1 VTLNPASAASRL
13 DGEVRPNVSAAPS
26 PMPQPRPR
34 SLRLQYLDWVEERIE
49 EYKESVPRDRLL
61 ELADEVVA
69 ELEMTGSGQYQ
80 LTEVLLLEGVDQK
93 IFRHLQLPSYRRWRK
108 ERFPAS

>member
-1 VTLNPASAASRL
+1 MLKQAAAASTL
-13 DGEVRPNVSAAPS
+13 EDEVRQHVSAAPP
-26 PMPQPRPR
+26 PMPRARPR
-34 SLRLQYLDWVEERIE
+34 SLRLQYLEWVEERIE

-69 ELEMTGSGQYQ
+69 ELEMTGAGQYQ

-93 IFRHLQLPSYRRWRK
+93 IFHHLQLPSYRRWRK
-108 ERFPAS
+108 EHFPAS